1 MERLGRIGVQF
12 SLDDFGTGYSSLSY
26 LRELPINEVKID
38 RSFVE
43 SLLMDE
49 EGYAMVRSILHM
61 ANSLNLSVVAEG
73 IERDEQW
80 QTLKAL
86 GCKAF
91 QGYLFSRPKSL
102 QDTRDAIQQRGLNAY
117 ESGSR
122 C

>member
-91 QGYLFSRPKSL
+91 QGYLFSRPKSPRHPGR
-102 QDTRDAIQQRGLNAY
+102 DTAEGFN
-117 ESGSR
+117 EV
-122 C
+122 

>member
-1 MERLGRIGVQF
+1 LRGWNASGASVFSFRWMTSERATPHFRICC
-12 SLDDFGTGYSSLSY
+12 
-26 LRELPINEVKID
+26 ELPINEVKID

-91 QGYLFSRPKSL
+91 QGYLFSRPKSPRHPGR
-102 QDTRDAIQQRGLNAY
+102 DTAEGF
-117 ESGSR
+117 
-122 C
+122 